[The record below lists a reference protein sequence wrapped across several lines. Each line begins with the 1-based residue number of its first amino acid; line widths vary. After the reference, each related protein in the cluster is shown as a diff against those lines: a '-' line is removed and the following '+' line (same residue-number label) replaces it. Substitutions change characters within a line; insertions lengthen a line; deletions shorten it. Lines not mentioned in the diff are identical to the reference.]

1 MIITTKNNL
10 TENAVKTFLS
20 YDEVAGT
27 SVIRWK
33 NPEGLSASWAL
44 QLGQTGEEQAEIVL
58 LGASTPSGTAGTLLA
73 NTLYEHSADTPIYGI
88 KYDQVVFERSITGTS
103 GTATPITNG
112 TIGIQCGGSVT
123 SFDDTAGTTSYAYKT
138 YFRNSTLNITSSES
152 DWITFAGYDYY
163 SLYSMRNRIRS
174 KLWNSNYVQD
184 STIDLWINEW
194 LEKMTNAGI
203 SVNQDYALGSAN
215 VSFGTAGF
223 GTITDSD
230 FRGQT
235 RRVWVTYDG
244 GQNNYQCTKTT
255 IREWIPDQQFS
266 TTHPYF
272 YMYSENVIGIKPE
285 ESGGALQI
293 IYPTLFTPLVN
304 DTDSLPVSIRP
315 FSKSFVDYGLAQALY
330 KDQKSDVAKSK
341 ENDADIELERFKL
354 EISPRNKT
362 GPTYIQLVEPITGVS
377 DGLII

>member
-1 MIITTKNNL
+1 MIINTKNNL

-20 YDEVAGT
+20 YPEIAGT

-33 NPEGLSASWAL
+33 NFEGLNASWAL
-44 QLGQTGEEQAEIVL
+44 QLGQTGEEQSEIVL

-73 NTLYEHSADTPIYGI
+73 NTLYEHSADTPIYGV

-103 GTATPITNG
+103 GSASPITDG

-123 SFDDTAGTTSYAYKT
+123 SFDDTTGTTTYAYKT
-138 YFRNSTLNITSSES
+138 YFRNSTLNTTSSES
-152 DWITFAGYDYY
+152 DWITFSGYDYY

-203 SVNQDYALGSAN
+203 SVNQDYALGSTS

-223 GTITDSD
+223 GTITASD

-255 IREWIPDQQFS
+255 IKEWIPDQQFS

-272 YMYSENVIGIKPE
+272 YMYSENVMGIKPE

-341 ENDADIELERFKL
+341 ENDADVELERFKL

-362 GPTYIQLVEPITGVS
+362 GPTMIQLVEPITGVS